1 MGAWGTGIFDNDTA
15 CDWAFGLEETS
26 DLSLIESAFDKVL
39 NIGGEYLDAGD
50 AEEALAAAEAIAR
63 LKGNW
68 GIRNSYTEK
77 MDRWVETTR
86 LIPSQALIE
95 KALKAIER
103 LLSGPSELLELWGET
118 EDFIAWEESV
128 KDLSKRLSA
137 CRSDQ
142 RDDAYIQ

>member
-15 CDWAFGLEETS
+15 CDWAYELEETS
-26 DLSLIESAFDKVL
+26 DLSLIESALDKVL
-39 NIGGEYLDAGD
+39 DVGAEYLDATE
-50 AEEALAAAEAIAR
+50 AEEALAAAETIAR

-68 GIRNSYTEK
+68 GIRNSYTET

-86 LIPSQALIE
+86 LNPPQALIE
-95 KALKAIER
+95 KALRAIER

-118 EDFIAWEESV
+118 EDFNAWEESV

-137 CRSDQ
+137 
-142 RDDAYIQ
+142 

>member
-15 CDWAFGLEETS
+15 CDWAYDLKETS

-39 NIGGEYLDAGD
+39 KVGAEYLIASE
-50 AEEALAAAEAIAR
+50 AEKALAAAETVAR

-68 GIRNSYTEK
+68 GIRDSSTETVDK
-77 MDRWVETTR
+77 WVEKNR
-86 LIPSQALIE
+86 LTPPQDLIE

-103 LLSGPSELLELWGET
+103 ALYKPSELLELWSESDEFT
-118 EDFIAWEESV
+118 VWEESV

-137 CRSDQ
+137 RRSG
-142 RDDAYIQ
+142 